1 MLTAAAVVVTGVVA
15 GPILGTSAPALASGT
30 YDVMSSSEKQSVL
43 WDIMEDFVPRVEAT
57 WTTTSDI
64 PQVEGYY
71 VSNTFGVWQSRGEAN
86 IAAIYATLLTNSNQ
100 STFGGIPRSQM
111 EFRLTET
118 IKHIAYQN
126 NHAPG
131 AQTKLWGDGAVVA
144 GNGNAYV
151 NPSTAEPFAWAAQL
165 WWNNL
170 NDNDDPDP
178 ESDEDTRAL
187 VELVVTAEANDIL
200 NDTHDPWPLGKLT
213 NDTKLED
220 NAVAASLLS
229 IAVAMFDSDPNAD
242 DWAEEAKLLTMN
254 AWGRAADE
262 LDSDLVDG
270 VPISDWV
277 SKVNV
282 YDDFTAQNHSFFHPT
297 YMLSNPSPLVY
308 YAHRSFTIPEAFQF
322 RMAEVWDEVMAPLMS
337 DDGDI
342 VMPLGTDWV
351 YHDFQHIGHLATI
364 GTILG
369 RDDAAVYE
377 SRAILQLRARQN
389 SHVGGSLEGS
399 LFGMVGTGYEA
410 DVVRV
415 VANAWWVHELFG
427 AAPEPT
433 ELEFETA
440 QAAYDG
446 VHQFP
451 SQRLVFARNGG
462 VINSMS
468 WQDGGMTDP
477 TGLVIPSSA
486 DYLDDPTL
494 ILPKTTS
501 SLGSGTGSPPAYS
514 FSSNGTGEFS
524 TAAVVSSGA
533 RKFAYS
539 AFSDG
544 SAIVL
549 DRGTGATFTYS
560 FETTTGLTG
569 ARPVYDATGL
579 RTGST
584 TLSGTWV
591 NVADRFGLVGLG
603 GGSLS
608 VTLVAEDIE
617 AKVNAHT
624 VLTGATGTGNGN
636 RAALILPGADR
647 TETAGAAAFFDSS
660 TISDVNWSAATG
672 RGTDGTARIAVAR
685 WGGGGSATVTM
696 LSPDGVPIPD
706 RPNDVTVTGA
716 GTGTTSFTLPSPGS
730 AGHRGYFWVTSSNTV
745 TVRPISETRVRL
757 TNGAA
762 ASNVTVK
769 YVDGAGVLHTASVAL
784 AANAVAYANAVDGGV
799 AIVTPSASTTS
810 GSFTPALAYDGNTS
824 SANNWWSSSAGPTQD
839 LILNFGKKVDIATVT
854 MTPVAS
860 NGPRNYTVEVS
871 TSASGC
877 TTWST
882 PSGGTV
888 TNASS
893 SSATVSTFTTP
904 QFAQCVRIRATS
916 SWGSLVK
923 IRELAITS

>member
-1 MLTAAAVVVTGVVA
+1 MISAIAVVATGVIA
-15 GPILGTSAPALASGT
+15 GPIMSDSPPALASGT
-30 YDVMSSSEKQSVL
+30 YDVMSSTEKQSVL
-43 WDIMEDFVPRVEAT
+43 WDIMEDFVPVVEDT
-57 WTTTSDI
+57 W
-64 PQVEGYY
+64 VESLGHYETD
-71 VSNTFGVWQSRGEAN
+71 TFGVWQARGEAN
-86 IAAIYATLLTNSNQ
+86 IAAIYATLLTKSNQ
-100 STFGGIPRSQM
+100 SSFAGVDRDDM
-111 EFRLTET
+111 EGRLSVT
-118 IKHIAYQN
+118 IQHIADQN
-126 NHAPG
+126 RHLDAGGN
-131 AQTKLWGDGAVVA
+131 WGQGGCIFNSVGDP
-144 GNGNAYV
+144 NCNAYV
-151 NPSTAEPFAWAAQL
+151 NPSTAEPFAWAVQL
-165 WWNNL
+165 WWSEL
-170 NDNDDPDP
+170 
-178 ESDEDTRAL
+178 SQATRADAAT
-187 VELVVTAEANDIL
+187 VIKAEANDIL
-200 NDTHDPWPLGKLT
+200 NDTYDPWPLGELVG
-213 NDTKLED
+213 DTKLED
-220 NAVAASLLS
+220 NSVAASLLS
-229 IAVAMFDSDPNAD
+229 ISAAMFPSDPNAD
-242 DWAEEAKLLTMN
+242 DWAEEAKLMSIN

-262 LDSDLVDG
+262 LDTDLVDG
-270 VPISDWV
+270 ISIADWV
-277 SKVNV
+277 EEVNV
-282 YDDFTAQNHSFFHPT
+282 FDDYTVHNHNFFHPS
-297 YMLSNPSPLVY
+297 YMLSNSPPLIY
-308 YAHRSFTIPEAFQF
+308 YAHHNLAIPDAFRF
-322 RMAEVWDEVMAPLMS
+322 RMAEAWDEVMAPLMS

-342 VMPLGTDWV
+342 VMPTGTDWI
-351 YHDFQHIGHLATI
+351 YHDFQHIAHLATI
-364 GTILG
+364 GTVLE

-389 SHVGGSLEGS
+389 AHAGSLY
-399 LFGMVGTGYEA
+399 GMSGTGFEA
-410 DVVRV
+410 DVVRN
-415 VANAWWVHELFG
+415 VASAWWIHELFG
-427 AAPEPT
+427 PAPEPT
-433 ELEFETA
+433 ELEFK
-440 QAAYDG
+440 AARDSHDG
-446 VHQFP
+446 VYHFD
-451 SQRLVFARNGG
+451 SQLLTFARNDG
-462 VINSMS
+462 VINSMA
-468 WQDGGMTDP
+468 WEYGQKANP
-477 TGLVIPSSA
+477 TGLVVPSSD

-494 ILPKTTS
+494 IIPKTNS
-501 SLGSGTGSPPAYS
+501 SLGSDVDSAPTYS
-514 FSSNGTGEFS
+514 YTLHANEFS
-524 TAAVVSSGA
+524 TAAVVSGGA
-533 RKFAYS
+533 RKFAYF

-544 SAIVL
+544 AAMLL
-549 DRGTGATFTYS
+549 DRGTGSTFTYS
-560 FETTTGLTG
+560 FEKTAGLVG
-569 ARPVYDATGL
+569 ARPVYDQTGL
-579 RTGST
+579 RTGSVS
-584 TLSGTWV
+584 LSGTWV
-591 NVADRFGLVGLG
+591 NVADRFGLVAVGGAGLG
-603 GGSLS
+603 MTQVSENIG
-608 VTLVAEDIE
+608 